1 MGLPM
6 LRCRYSGVVKQV
18 CAVCGWQVTITR
30 MLGRQGLV
38 CRVLVLFFIPMDK
51 IPVPGAWVKILDPQY
66 LYIYIHTCLIYIY
79 IYIYI
84 CIFGDSNIQIY
95 IIVSHSLSLS
105 FSLSL
110 SSLLKYVQYSL
121 CFFSASV
128 KGFDPSC
135 PKKMHQLRWQQAA
148 LGGELFTTYERLKL
162 YGPDVRRAEE
172 GANDKRW
179 LGR

>member
-51 IPVPGAWVKILDPQY
+51 IPVPGAWVKILYPQ
-66 LYIYIHTCLIYIY
+66 YIYIYTHMFNLYIY

-110 SSLLKYVQYSL
+110 SLSLKICSIFSMFLFSL
-121 CFFSASV
+121 RQRIWSKLSKKNAPAPVTAGCFGGWTFHNLWAAETLRS
-128 KGFDPSC
+128 GR
-135 PKKMHQLRWQQAA
+135 PKS
-148 LGGELFTTYERLKL
+148 
-162 YGPDVRRAEE
+162 
-172 GANDKRW
+172 
-179 LGR
+179 GRGSEW

>member
-1 MGLPM
+1 M

-79 IYIYI
+79 I
-84 CIFGDSNIQIY
+84 CIFGDSNMQIY

-105 FSLSL
+105 FFLSLSL
-110 SSLLKYVQYSL
+110 SLKICSIFSMFLFSLRQ
-121 CFFSASV
+121 
-128 KGFDPSC
+128 
-135 PKKMHQLRWQQAA
+135 RI
-148 LGGELFTTYERLKL
+148 
-162 YGPDVRRAEE
+162 
-172 GANDKRW
+172 
-179 LGR
+179 